1 MRAKLI
7 TLLTA
12 LQTQAALQTL
22 TVTLTHDESTL
33 TIAGADILAELMDRY
48 GERNVHYAAGL
59 YQTAEAAVLAQ
70 WTRLI
75 TDKQSDLNKIYAAM
89 LVDYSALD
97 DYAETRTE
105 EVTHGHIEETEHGHT
120 VTDSGTKTRELEYDS
135 TMQHDVTPFDTNSF
149 QAEGK
154 DVHSGLDTSTT
165 TDDLTHTHSG
175 TDTLTHSGTDTTQT
189 GVSGFRSAPAGR
201 IRQEVDLRLSVDL
214 MDMIIDLYA
223 RRFLF
228 Y

>member
-1 MRAKLI
+1 M
-7 TLLTA
+7 
-12 LQTQAALQTL
+12 
-22 TVTLTHDESTL
+22 TLTHDEDTL
-33 TIAGADILAELMDRY
+33 TIEGADILAELMDRY

-89 LVDYSALD
+89 IADYSALD

-105 EVTHGHIEETEHGHT
+105 EVTHGHVEETAHGHT
-120 VTDSGTKTRELEYDS
+120 ITDSGTKTRELEYDS

-154 DVHSGLDTSTT
+154 DVHSGMDTSTT

-175 TDTLTHSGTDTTQT
+175 IDTLTHSGIDTTQT
-189 GVSGFRSAPAGR
+189 DVSGFRSAPAGR

-223 RRFLF
+223 RMFLF